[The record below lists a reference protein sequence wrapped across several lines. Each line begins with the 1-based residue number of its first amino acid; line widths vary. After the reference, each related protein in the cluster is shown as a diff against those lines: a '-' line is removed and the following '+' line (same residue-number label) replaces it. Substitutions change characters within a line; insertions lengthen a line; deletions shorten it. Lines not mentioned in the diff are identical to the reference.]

1 MSRGLVPTITYC
13 NLLVE
18 GAGQAEIQI
27 RGVAMGH
34 APRLGPAM
42 PAPWA
47 GYNGVEWSG
56 GDRN

>member
-18 GAGQAEIQI
+18 GAGQAQKYKI

-34 APRLGPAM
+34 APRLGPGTM
-42 PAPWA
+42 GW
-47 GYNGVEWSG
+47 NGVGATGISEL
-56 GDRN
+56 

>member
-18 GAGQAEIQI
+18 GAGQTEIQI

-34 APRLGPAM
+34 APRLGPGTM
-42 PAPWA
+42 GW
-47 GYNGVEWSG
+47 NGVGATGISEL
-56 GDRN
+56 